1 MKKIF
6 IILSVLIIFK
16 ANVLLAENDKNK
28 AEWTIMVFMNGGR
41 LFEPFAEKDIN
52 EMKKI
57 GSSEKVNVVALFEC
71 CDKPSKLL
79 YIKKNSYDVLKSY
92 SNLNA
97 GDYNVLLN
105 FFKESCERYPARK
118 YMLVMWRHGQV
129 WIRPGKGGNRYYDEI
144 SKSQKTGIKIS
155 INDFSIVLKQIAD
168 LIGHKIDVLGM
179 DINMMQ
185 KYEYWL
191 NLKDYVNY
199 YIASEEGVPGNG
211 WCYDIILKKI
221 IDNPKVS
228 PKELSS
234 FIVNSYKEN
243 YINRESATLSAI
255 DLNNFEEVN
264 KYLNIIA
271 SELIEIIKNPKMK
284 ISVMDAIK
292 NVQRFQ
298 NDDYCDLVDFFD
310 KLILEF
316 NKQNFKNKTGI
327 FEKTRDII
335 TNRLVIA
342 SCFCN
347 GGVQN
352 SHGVAIYLPLS
363 YVYEGYKKLD
373 AYKLKWSKF
382 IEAVIKN

>member
-1 MKKIF
+1 MKKLF

-16 ANVLLAENDKNK
+16 ANVLLAENDKDK
-28 AEWTIMVFMNGGR
+28 AEWTILVFMNGGR
-41 LFEPFAEKDIN
+41 SFEPFAERDIN

-71 CDKPSKLL
+71 FDKPSKLL

-129 WIRPGKGGNRYYDEI
+129 WTMRGKGGSRYYDEI
-144 SKSQKTGIKIS
+144 SQSQKTGIKIS
-155 INDFSIVLKQIAD
+155 INEFSIVLKQIAD

-191 NLKDYVNY
+191 NFKDYVNY
-199 YIASEEGVPGNG
+199 YIASEESVPGNG

-234 FIVNSYKEN
+234 LIVNSYKEN
-243 YINRESATLSAI
+243 YINTQSATLSAI
-255 DLNNFEEVN
+255 DLNNFEEANSHLN
-264 KYLNIIA
+264 KI
-271 SELIEIIKNPKMK
+271 SFELIEMLKNPQMNILIKR
-284 ISVMDAIK
+284 AI
-292 NVQRFQ
+292 NSVQRYA
-298 NDDYCDLVDFFD
+298 NEDYCDLVDFCD
-310 KLILEF
+310 KLIYEF
-316 NKQNFKNKTGI
+316 KKQNIKNKSEI
-327 FEKTRDII
+327 FENLKEVI
-335 TNRLVIA
+335 TDKLVTDK
-342 SCFCN
+342 CVCN
-347 GGVQN
+347 TGVKN

-363 YVYEGYKKLD
+363 NVNDGYKNLMH
-373 AYKLKWSKF
+373 
-382 IEAVIKN
+382 IN

>member
-1 MKKIF
+1 MKKLF

-16 ANVLLAENDKNK
+16 ANVLLAENDKDK
-28 AEWTIMVFMNGGR
+28 AEWTILVFMNGGR
-41 LFEPFAEKDIN
+41 SFEPFAERDIN

-71 CDKPSKLL
+71 FDKPSKLL

-129 WIRPGKGGNRYYDEI
+129 WTMRGKGGSRYYDEI
-144 SKSQKTGIKIS
+144 SQSQKTGIKIS
-155 INDFSIVLKQIAD
+155 INEFSIVLKQIAD

-191 NLKDYVNY
+191 NFKDYVNY
-199 YIASEEGVPGNG
+199 YIASEESVPGNG

-234 FIVNSYKEN
+234 LIVNSYKEN
-243 YINRESATLSAI
+243 YINTQSATLSAI
-255 DLNNFEEVN
+255 DLNNFEEANSHLN
-264 KYLNIIA
+264 KI
-271 SELIEIIKNPKMK
+271 SFELIEMLKNPQMNILIKR
-284 ISVMDAIK
+284 AI
-292 NVQRFQ
+292 NSVQRYA
-298 NDDYCDLVDFFD
+298 NEDYCDLVDFCD
-310 KLILEF
+310 KLIYEF
-316 NKQNFKNKTGI
+316 KKQNIKNKSEI
-327 FEKTRDII
+327 FENLKEVI
-335 TNRLVIA
+335 TDKLVTDK
-342 SCFCN
+342 CVCN
-347 GGVQN
+347 TGVKN

-363 YVYEGYKKLD
+363 NVNDGYKKLD
-373 AYKLKWSKF
+373 AYKLKWSEF
-382 IEAVIKN
+382 IEAVLKK